1 MQLLVKL
8 LLSSL
13 ILLACSW
20 LGKKFPTLAGL
31 MVVMP
36 ITGLLVLLWL
46 GLDGGQKNLM
56 MEYSRGALYGIIPT
70 FFFYITAL
78 FCFSRNMPLVTTL
91 LISSSLWFC
100 GALVHQLV
108 LK

>member
-1 MQLLVKL
+1 MKI

-13 ILLACSW
+13 ILLVCSW
-20 LGKKFPTLAGL
+20 MGKKFPTLAGL

-36 ITGLLVLLWL
+36 ITGVLVLLWL
-46 GLDGGQKNLM
+46 GYDGEQKNLM
-56 MEYSRGALYGIIPT
+56 MEYSRGALYGVIPT
-70 FFFYITAL
+70 FIFYITAL
-78 FCFSRNMPLVTTL
+78 FCFSRNLPLATTL